1 MATEPDPKEM
11 LGALMNITQVQQRQ
25 TADLLEDMRKEIG
38 RLQTATALAK
48 GAADGIETS
57 AASTVQAV
65 ERLEDRVSK
74 AAAAAVKPAMEASF
88 KGVTSTAVTAIDTAA
103 KPFLTQLSGVADRV
117 GSAVDRADVK
127 MRQAAQWIT
136 WKVSAL
142 AAMTVLVIWALAWY
156 GVWSANRE
164 AESLRADIEGMKATV
179 AELEKKGGRLNL
191 SRCGGEIC
199 IQVDRNQR
207 TDVPWGVPW
216 GDAKKGYFVIPK
228 WR

>member
-1 MATEPDPKEM
+1 MAIEPDPKEM

-38 RLQTATALAK
+38 KLQTATALAQ
-48 GAADGIETS
+48 GAAGGIETS

-65 ERLEDRVSK
+65 ARLEAKVSQ

-88 KGVTSTAVTAIDTAA
+88 KGAAATAVQAIDIAA
-103 KPFLTQLSGVADRV
+103 KPFLTQLSGAAVKA
-117 GSAVDRADVK
+117 GAAVDQADVK
-127 MRQAAQWIT
+127 MKQAAQWIT

-142 AAMTVLVIWALAWY
+142 VSLTVLAIWALAWY

-164 AESLRADIEGMKATV
+164 AEALRAEIENMKATI
-179 AELEKKGGRLNL
+179 AELEQKGGGLTL

-199 IQVDRNQR
+199 IQVDRNQH
-207 TDVPWGVPW
+207 TDVQWVVPW